1 MPAAAIALALE
12 GPVDIDRLRL
22 IPCTFSDAIL
32 MPQSRTRR
40 PTSLVFEKRNYALLA
55 IGVALIAIGFALM
68 RLENEFLGTISLYVA
83 PLMII
88 AGYAEVIYAILWR
101 SDESKE
107 QIRKAREAQVRA
119 EREAEEKKT
128 KTDAKVSV

>member
-1 MPAAAIALALE
+1 
-12 GPVDIDRLRL
+12 
-22 IPCTFSDAIL
+22 